1 MNTILHGNTNEIS
14 PFDWEDIRCAIRTFT
29 SIRKKNRIPTYTH
42 EGRYG
47 LLITLTVK
55 KQIHVTWRK
64 KWRLEKT

>member
-14 PFDWEDIRCAIRTFT
+14 PFDWEDIRCAIRTFAGR
-29 SIRKKNRIPTYTH
+29 SKKNKTPTYTF

-55 KQIHVTWRK
+55 KQIHVNWRK
-64 KWRLEKT
+64 K

>member
-29 SIRKKNRIPTYTH
+29 SIRKKNRIPTHKH

-64 KWRLEKT
+64 K

>member
-14 PFDWEDIRCAIRTFT
+14 PFDWEDIRCAIRTFAGR
-29 SIRKKNRIPTYTH
+29 SKKNRTPTYTY
-42 EGRYG
+42 EGKSG

-64 KWRLEKT
+64 K